1 MLLKLPAKLGP
12 KLSLMEFNF
21 LAVAI
26 AAFVGFA
33 IGGIWF
39 GPKTFFP
46 IWWKLM
52 GKSPE
57 ENPGS
62 ESMGQVFG
70 LTAVAAV
77 VQASVLGLI
86 VPLIAQAT
94 GGLDW
99 FGGLATG
106 ALLGLGFAAAPA
118 LSHKLFGGFGLKV
131 WILEVGQDIISL
143 AAMGAVIAAFL

>member
-1 MLLKLPAKLGP
+1 
-12 KLSLMEFNF
+12 MEFNF
-21 LAVAI
+21 LAVILATI
-26 AAFVGFA
+26 AGFA

-46 IWWKLM
+46 VWWKLM

-57 ENPGS
+57 EQPGS
-62 ESMGQVFG
+62 ASMGMVFG
-70 LTAVAAV
+70 LTALGAIT
-77 VQASVLGLI
+77 QATVMGLVL
-86 VPLIAQAT
+86 PLISDAI

-106 ALLGLGFAAAPA
+106 ALLGLGFSAATS

-131 WILEVGQDIISL
+131 WILEVGQDIVSL

>member
-1 MLLKLPAKLGP
+1 
-12 KLSLMEFNF
+12 MEFNF
-21 LAVAI
+21 LAVLLAAI
-26 AAFVGFA
+26 AGFA

-57 ENPGS
+57 EQPGS
-62 ESMGQVFG
+62 ANMGAVFG
-70 LTAVAAV
+70 LTALGALTQATVMGV
-77 VQASVLGLI
+77 VL
-86 VPLIAQAT
+86 PLISDAS

-99 FGGLATG
+99 LGGMATG
-106 ALLGLGFAAAPA
+106 ALLGLGFSAATS

-143 AAMGAVIAAFL
+143 AAIGAVISFFL